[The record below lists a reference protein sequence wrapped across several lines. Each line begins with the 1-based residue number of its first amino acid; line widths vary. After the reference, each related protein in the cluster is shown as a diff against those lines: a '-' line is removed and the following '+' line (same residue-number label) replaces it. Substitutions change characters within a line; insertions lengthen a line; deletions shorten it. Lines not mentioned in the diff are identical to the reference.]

1 MAADFGLGYYLRGP
15 DPRANLRSFEE
26 KPIARQ
32 PVPAAHGS
40 EELYQPLTWQPSVFF
55 LRYAIGAI
63 FISVVL
69 VSLAMY
75 FFVPSMK
82 DRAFWPVP
90 MALVASVGW
99 YLMRQGKT
107 HAAVTSLAVGMWIC
121 VAVLVV
127 MGGGISAPVQYIFPL
142 IIFML
147 GWLASTR
154 SALVI
159 AVLTVVFTVGVVV
172 LEAFDALPQ
181 APASPTALLAL
192 VQICVFLM
200 SAVLVLSLV
209 RAYRGRLMEL
219 NASNAAYAQR
229 TRDLER
235 IKTELHEAQAVA
247 NVGSWV
253 YELAT
258 DTVVPSEETC
268 RILGL
273 APGSTF
279 SIADYLARTHPDD
292 RERLEAIARES
303 VKDPSAFDFESRV
316 LIGNTVKWVRQKA
329 QPARSPDGSFPQ
341 LLGITQDI
349 NDRKLADLNLRQ
361 SEKKFATA
369 FQSSPVAASIAT
381 LDDGRFIEANDKY
394 ERDFGWRRT
403 ELIGRTTEDIALW
416 PSIHIRQRWVEA
428 LQKRGNIVN
437 YETEWVHR
445 NGSQRSISISGEVID
460 YDGKPC
466 ILAYITD
473 ITERKA
479 AEEQIQKLAFFD
491 SLTSLPNRRL
501 LQNRLEIAVASAQRH
516 RRHGGLLFIDLD
528 NFKTLNDTHG
538 HSRGDLLL
546 QQVAQRLSVCVRE
559 GDTVSRLGGD
569 EFVVMLDNLSE
580 DALVAANQA
589 EVVAEKIRSTLDQ
602 SYHIADFQF
611 HTSASIGI
619 TLFGEEGESIEEPLK
634 RADTAMYQA
643 KGAGRNTI
651 RFFDPEMQ
659 AAVTALVQ
667 LETELRHAVTQRQF
681 LLVYQAQVNATGH
694 VTGAEALVR
703 WRHPQR
709 GLVAPAEFIRLAEES
724 DLIIPLGAWILE
736 TACIQL
742 ALWACLPAFSHLR
755 VAVNVSARQF
765 QQTHFVSQILD
776 ILQRTGA
783 DPHRLKLEL
792 TESLLIDNVASVT
805 TKMATLKSH
814 GVTFSLDDFGTG
826 YSSLTY
832 LKKLPLDEIKI
843 DRSFVRDALV
853 DPSDAAIARM
863 VTVLAETL
871 GFSVLAEG
879 VETDAQRAFLLG
891 QGCRNFQGYLFCRP
905 VPIVQFE
912 EYARSH
918 T

>member
-1 MAADFGLGYYLRGP
+1 LRKY
-15 DPRANLRSFEE
+15 EE
-26 KPIARQ
+26 KLIATQ
-32 PVPAAHGS
+32 PVPVAQGG
-40 EELYQPLTWQPSVFF
+40 EEVYQPLTWQPSVSF

-75 FFVPSMK
+75 FFVPAMK
-82 DRAFWPVP
+82 DRALWPVP

-121 VAVLVV
+121 VAMLVV
-127 MGGGISAPVQYIFPL
+127 MGGGVSAPVQHIFPL
-142 IIFML
+142 IIFLL

-159 AVLTVVFTVGVVV
+159 ALLTVLFTVGVVV
-172 LEAFDALPQ
+172 LEALDALPP
-181 APASPTALLAL
+181 APAAPTALLAL

-209 RAYRGRLMEL
+209 NAYRGRLMEL

-229 TRDLER
+229 TKDLER
-235 IKTELHEAQAVA
+235 IKAELHEAQAVA

-253 YELAT
+253 YELAN
-258 DTVVPSEETC
+258 DTVYPSEETC

-273 APGSTF
+273 VPGSNF
-279 SIADYLARTHPDD
+279 SIADYLERTHPDD
-292 RERLEAIARES
+292 RERLQAIARDPAKE
-303 VKDPSAFDFESRV
+303 PSAFDFESRV
-316 LIGNTVKWVRQKA
+316 LIGNTVRWVRQKA
-329 QPARSPDGSFPQ
+329 KPERSPDGSFRQ
-341 LLGITQDI
+341 ILGITQDI
-349 NDRKLADLNLRQ
+349 NDRKLADLSLRQ

-369 FQSSPVAASIAT
+369 FQFSPVAASIAT
-381 LDDGRFIEANDKY
+381 LDEGRFIEANDKY
-394 ERDFGWRRT
+394 ERDFGWSRT

-416 PSIHIRQRWVEA
+416 PSIQIRQRWVEA
-428 LQKRGNIVN
+428 LQARGNIVD
-437 YETEWVHR
+437 YETCWVHR
-445 NGSQRSISISGEVID
+445 NGTQRSISISGEVIE

-501 LQNRLEIAVASAQRH
+501 LQNRLELAVASAQRH

-546 QQVAQRLSVCVRE
+546 QQVAQRLNVCVRE

-580 DALVAANQA
+580 DAMVAANQA
-589 EVVAEKIRSTLDQ
+589 EAVAEKIRSALDQ
-602 SYHIADFQF
+602 NYYIADFQF

-619 TLFGEEGESIEEPLK
+619 TLFGEQGESIEEPLR

-667 LETELRHAVTQRQF
+667 LEAELRHAVTQYQF
-681 LLVYQAQVNATGH
+681 LLVYQPQVNASGR

-703 WRHPQR
+703 WQHPQR
-709 GLVAPAEFIRLAEES
+709 GLVAPAEFVRLAEES
-724 DLIIPLGAWILE
+724 DLIIPLGTWILE
-736 TACIQL
+736 TACGQL
-742 ALWACLPAFSHLR
+742 ALWATLPAFAHLR

-765 QQTHFVSQILD
+765 QQTDFVPQTLE

-783 DPHRLKLEL
+783 NPNRLKLEL
-792 TESLLIDNVASVT
+792 TESMLIDNVASIT
-805 TKMATLKSH
+805 TKMDTLKSQ

-826 YSSLTY
+826 YSSLSY
-832 LKKLPLDEIKI
+832 LKKLPLDELKI

-871 GFSVLAEG
+871 GFSVMAEG
-879 VETDAQRAFLLG
+879 VETDAQRALLLG
-891 QGCRNFQGYLFCRP
+891 LGCRNFQGYFFSHP
-905 VPIVQFE
+905 VPIAQFE

-918 T
+918 A

>member
-1 MAADFGLGYYLRGP
+1 
-15 DPRANLRSFEE
+15 
-26 KPIARQ
+26 
-32 PVPAAHGS
+32 V
-40 EELYQPLTWQPSVFF
+40 
-55 LRYAIGAI
+55 
-63 FISVVL
+63 
-69 VSLAMY
+69 
-75 FFVPSMK
+75 
-82 DRAFWPVP
+82 
-90 MALVASVGW
+90 
-99 YLMRQGKT
+99 
-107 HAAVTSLAVGMWIC
+107 
-121 VAVLVV
+121 
-127 MGGGISAPVQYIFPL
+127 
-142 IIFML
+142 
-147 GWLASTR
+147 
-154 SALVI
+154 
-159 AVLTVVFTVGVVV
+159 
-172 LEAFDALPQ
+172 
-181 APASPTALLAL
+181 
-192 VQICVFLM
+192 
-200 SAVLVLSLV
+200 
-209 RAYRGRLMEL
+209 
-219 NASNAAYAQR
+219 
-229 TRDLER
+229 
-235 IKTELHEAQAVA
+235 
-247 NVGSWV
+247 
-253 YELAT
+253 
-258 DTVVPSEETC
+258 
-268 RILGL
+268 
-273 APGSTF
+273 
-279 SIADYLARTHPDD
+279 
-292 RERLEAIARES
+292 
-303 VKDPSAFDFESRV
+303 
-316 LIGNTVKWVRQKA
+316 
-329 QPARSPDGSFPQ
+329 
-341 LLGITQDI
+341 
-349 NDRKLADLNLRQ
+349 
-361 SEKKFATA
+361 
-369 FQSSPVAASIAT
+369 
-381 LDDGRFIEANDKY
+381 
-394 ERDFGWRRT
+394 
-403 ELIGRTTEDIALW
+403 
-416 PSIHIRQRWVEA
+416 RQRWVEA
-428 LQKRGNIVN
+428 LLARGNIVN
-437 YETEWVHR
+437 YETHWMHR
-445 NGSQRSISISGEVID
+445 NGSRRSISISGEVID

-501 LQNRLEIAVASAQRH
+501 LQNRLQLAVASAQRH

-546 QQVAQRLSVCVRE
+546 QQVAQRLNACVRE

-619 TLFGEEGESIEEPLK
+619 ALFGEQGESIEEPLK

-736 TACIQL
+736 TACSQL
-742 ALWACLPAFSHLR
+742 ALWACQPAFSHLR

-879 VETDAQRAFLLG
+879 VESDAQRALLLG
-891 QGCRNFQGYLFCRP
+891 QGCRNFQGYFFSYP
-905 VPIVQFE
+905 APIVQFE

-918 T
+918 I